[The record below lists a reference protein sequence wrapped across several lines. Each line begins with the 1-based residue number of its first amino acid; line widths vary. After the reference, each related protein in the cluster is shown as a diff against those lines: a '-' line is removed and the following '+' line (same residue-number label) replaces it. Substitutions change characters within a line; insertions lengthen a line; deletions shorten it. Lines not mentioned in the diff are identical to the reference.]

1 MLTLMLY
8 PKFKSVKLIFSF
20 VGREDE
26 MSIDQKYDR
35 KSLFPMLLKLYR
47 HLHPL
52 FEVESSYVYK
62 IDEYNNLDIFE
73 VVVNINELAKELVN

>member
-35 KSLFPMLLKLYR
+35 KSLFPMLLKLYH

-73 VVVNINELAKELVN
+73 MVVNINELAKEPC